1 MDIIRVIQEAATWIE
16 KVNPDFEVNL
26 YRTIDLSPKHYYHQ
40 IPDTKK
46 ALVVSDLT
54 DKRSELIKAAQVELI
69 PVSKLVNYGKIMFFD
84 ANDTVLDGAPELASR
99 YYVDI
104 GDAPPWD
111 TWLAIG
117 SQLNAINFCESQPLA
132 SNLLIAWVPK
142 AQYFY
147 ANEAV
152 EVACID
158 NFEWPNSELISV
170 RYGVVRGLFQK
181 PEGIIEPIESI
192 DLETRKVK
200 LQEVMTELEEN
211 SETYYRGINTAKKS
225 IWKRI
230 FR

>member
-26 YRTIDLSPKHYYHQ
+26 YRTKELSPEQYYYQ

-46 ALVVSDLT
+46 AVVVSDLIN
-54 DKRSELIKAAQVELI
+54 KRSDLIRAAQVELI
-69 PVSKLVNYGKIMFFD
+69 PVPELVNYGRVMFFD
-84 ANDTVLDGAPELASR
+84 ANDTVVDGAPELASG

-117 SQLNAINFCESQPLA
+117 SQLNAIDFCDAQPLT

-142 AQYFY
+142 SQYFY
-147 ANEAV
+147 AQQAI
-152 EVACID
+152 EVACLD
-158 NFEWPNSELISV
+158 NFEWPNNEFISA
-170 RYGVVRGLFQK
+170 RYAAVKGLFQK
-181 PEGIIEPIESI
+181 PESITEPIESI
-192 DLETRKVK
+192 NWETRKVK
-200 LQEVMTELEEN
+200 LQEIMTELEEN
-211 SETYYRGINTAKKS
+211 SETYYRSINTAKKS